1 VPLSDAAIEV
11 GIVAQTSTGVAA
23 FPAVA
28 GLVVEAVAAGAD
40 ADADAALVG
49 AAEGPAFEEEDPQAA
64 TPALKVSTASSE
76 RARRACPGADVPR
89 CIEPRFIAERVMA
102 RTSARR
108 RNA

>member
-28 GLVVEAVAAGAD
+28 GLVVEAVSAG